1 MPTMTIRNVD
11 DQLTQRLRFRA
22 AAHGRSVE
30 DEVRDILR
38 IALAAGDNDGQSL
51 IEAIRTR
58 FEPLGGVELEIPPP
72 ARRYGPYPG
81 WMNDRPRHQC
91 VVGMSETATSRSAT
105 LATRNDRDF
114 VDCGID
120 VINPWG

>member
-38 IALAAGDNDGQSL
+38 SALAAGENDGQSL

-58 FEPLGGVELEIPPP
+58 FEPLGGVELEIPPRE
-72 ARRYGPYPG
+72 AIRSVPG
-81 WMNDRPRHQC
+81 LD
-91 VVGMSETATSRSAT
+91 E
-105 LATRNDRDF
+105 
-114 VDCGID
+114 
-120 VINPWG
+120 